1 MAGGEGG
8 ILAGFFAGESALLI
22 AVKTLDRYISRQV
35 MATLGMTVFVFTLVL
50 LLGNVLKQIQQL
62 VISRQAT
69 LGLALHAIL
78 LLIPYVLAF
87 ALPMGMLTAT
97 LLVFGRFS
105 ADQELTA
112 ARASGISL
120 ASLVA
125 PVLGLSVLVSGFC
138 AWLNM
143 DIAPASRVAYLELL
157 RGASL
162 QGPGTLLQSDQYMQF
177 GKYTVY
183 ARKVQRDGTNLDDV
197 MITEWDVN
205 NQVVFWCK
213 APRAEVVFDNTNKQ
227 ITLYLK
233 KVGLNLPTSATH
245 DSTGWTPGVSG
256 EFPLPPVPY
265 PKSGRPLTISISD
278 MTFGQLRE
286 KLAWLERGSNPVPPP
301 GATRADLL
309 KAQQSIRAAAAE
321 ITMPVLVYLN
331 QQVAFSFACIGF
343 TLVGIPLGV
352 RGHRRET
359 SVGVAMALV
368 LVLVYYSFMVL
379 GQAWENHPERFPC
392 LIIWL
397 PNFIFQAVGAV
408 LLWRLNRSVF

>member
-143 DIAPASRVAYLELL
+143 DIAPASRVALVLAGLLVDAHHRGELMEIDAPPL
-157 RGASL
+157 TRAM
-162 QGPGTLLQSDQYMQF
+162 TAE
-177 GKYTVY
+177 
-183 ARKVQRDGTNLDDV
+183 ARQLSHLA
-197 MITEWDVN
+197 M
-205 NQVVFWCK
+205 
-213 APRAEVVFDNTNKQ
+213 
-227 ITLYLK
+227 
-233 KVGLNLPTSATH
+233 
-245 DSTGWTPGVSG
+245 PGV
-256 EFPLPPVPY
+256 PLPLVAR
-265 PKSGRPLTISISD
+265 SLLVWTQLFGHISFEL
-278 MTFGQLRE
+278 FGQL
-286 KLAWLERGSNPVPPP
+286 
-301 GATRADLL
+301 
-309 KAQQSIRAAAAE
+309 
-321 ITMPVLVYLN
+321 
-331 QQVAFSFACIGF
+331 
-343 TLVGIPLGV
+343 
-352 RGHRRET
+352 
-359 SVGVAMALV
+359 VGVVEDPGVVFEFAIATTAGLLGMGPKAL
-368 LVLVYYSFMVL
+368 
-379 GQAWENHPERFPC
+379 AARRP
-392 LIIWL
+392 
-397 PNFIFQAVGAV
+397 
-408 LLWRLNRSVF
+408 